1 MPALLKMMPGG
12 NDIKKAVTIEIERR
26 QSHERIPLTYKEL

>member
-1 MPALLKMMPGG
+1 MPKGCMKGM
-12 NDIKKAVTIEIERR
+12 NIKKAVTIEIERR